1 MIAGEPEVRGAC
13 LMERRVAL
21 PNRRCNEALQAM
33 ASTAL
38 RAAWMARWARRMR
51 VLAGVLLCAV
61 PTAMTEAAVP
71 GIAQYLWQ
79 SRVLLLF
86 APDKDDPAL
95 MRQRGLLA
103 GAGAAMGERDLVLVE
118 VIGPGDPALRRRFGA
133 DAGHFRAV
141 LVGKD
146 GGAKLSSAEPLPAD
160 RLIEVIDAMPMRRGE
175 AASRRPGGP

>member
-1 MIAGEPEVRGAC
+1 
-13 LMERRVAL
+13 
-21 PNRRCNEALQAM
+21 
-33 ASTAL
+33 
-38 RAAWMARWARRMR
+38 MARWAGRMR
-51 VLAGVLLCAV
+51 VLAGALLCV
-61 PTAMTEAAVP
+61 MPVAMTEAAVP

-95 MRQRGLLA
+95 MRQWGLLA
-103 GAGAAMGERDLVLVE
+103 GAGAAMGERDLVPVE
-118 VIGPGDPALRRRFGA
+118 VIGPGDQALRRRFGA

-146 GGAKLSSAEPLPAD
+146 GGAKLSSAEPLPVD

-175 AASRRPGGP
+175 AARRPGGP